1 MSRRGAMGLMALL
14 LCVLQVSGALAASFD
29 DAGVLRLVNRD
40 ETITKNYKPEDLVLP
55 AVETNKKGQKEK
67 IYMRPVAARALEE
80 MFAAAKNEAGYNL
93 LAVSGY
99 RSFGEQQLMF
109 KNKVAAVGSK
119 EKAWRKVAPAGAS
132 EHQLGLAMDIVSD
145 QFRNL
150 NSGFGET
157 DEGKWL
163 YANCHRFG
171 FIVRYRKEWEDITGY
186 AAEPWHFRY
195 LGVSHACAVQ
205 WLNVP
210 YETYAHQAM
219 ELPEF
224 VLEKGNA
231 YLLYALMDSALNG
244 DGCLFDDMCNSNY
257 QTEAEQDAA
266 IREMTSYCLPDG
278 VTLEMA
284 LNNEVLPN
292 VVPAR

>member
-1 MSRRGAMGLMALL
+1 MNKRMILGLMAL
-14 LCVLQVSGALAASFD
+14 VLFLSPMLASAASFD
-29 DAGVLRLVNRD
+29 DDGLLRLVNRD
-40 ETITKNYKPEDLVLP
+40 ETITKQYKPEDMVLP
-55 AVETNKKGQKEK
+55 QVDTNKKSQKEK
-67 IYMRPVAARALEE
+67 IYLRPAAARALEE
-80 MFAAAKNEAGYNL
+80 MFAAAKAEAGYTL

-109 KNKVAAVGSK
+109 NNKVEAVGSK

-171 FIVRYRKEWEDITGY
+171 FIVRYLKDWEDITGY

-205 WLNVP
+205 WLNIP

-219 ELPEF
+219 ELPEY

-231 YLLYALMDSALNG
+231 YLLYGLMDNALNG
-244 DGCLFDDMCNSNY
+244 DGCLFDDVCNAACQNEEE
-257 QTEAEQDAA
+257 QEAVL
-266 IREMTSYCLPDG
+266 REMTSYFLPKG

-284 LNNEVLPN
+284 LNNEVDAYA
-292 VVPAR
+292 VSAR